1 MSGYDPVSI
10 RMRPTLA
17 RLHRDTFKGKP
28 STLAYATLCTK
39 ENVPNELRPRLLRML
54 VHEGYVTE
62 ESLGQVRLTEAGT
75 TLVTTS
81 SPTNPRIA

>member
-10 RMRPTLA
+10 RMRPALA
-17 RLHRDTFKGKP
+17 RLHRDTVRGKP
-28 STLAYATLCTK
+28 PTLAYAALCIK

-62 ESLGQVRLTEAGT
+62 EGTGQVRLTEAGT
-75 TLVTTS
+75 ALVTTP
-81 SPTNPRIA
+81 SPKSPPIA

>member
-10 RMRPTLA
+10 RMRPALT
-17 RLHRDTFKGKP
+17 RLHRDTARGKP
-28 STLAYATLCTK
+28 PTLAYTALCTR

-62 ESLGQVRLTEAGT
+62 ESAGQVRLTAAGIAQ
-75 TLVTTS
+75 VA
-81 SPTNPRIA
+81 PPRR

>member
-10 RMRPTLA
+10 RMRPALA
-17 RLHRDTFKGKP
+17 RLHRDTARGKP
-28 STLAYATLCTK
+28 ATLAYTTLCTR

-62 ESLGQVRLTEAGT
+62 ESLGQVRLTAAGT
-75 TLVTTS
+75 TLITTPA
-81 SPTNPRIA
+81 PTSPRIA

>member
-10 RMRPTLA
+10 RMRPALA
-17 RLHRDTFKGKP
+17 RLHRDTARGKP
-28 STLAYATLCTK
+28 PVLAFAALCTK

-62 ESLGQVRLTEAGT
+62 ESVGQVRLTAAGIAQ
-75 TLVTTS
+75 VTA
-81 SPTNPRIA
+81 PRT